1 VFIIYIYI
9 SDLHLSINSVS
20 ELILFPDD
28 TSVIIS
34 STHFRDF
41 CSLSNL
47 FLSHII
53 KWFAA
58 NNLGLNVDKTN
69 ILKFLTKSSSHSTL
83 HIGYKEN
90 YIEETTYTKFLGFI
104 N

>member
-1 VFIIYIYI
+1 VFIKYI
-9 SDLHLSINSVS
+9 SDLHLSISSVS

-34 STHFRDF
+34 SRHFTDF

-47 FLSHII
+47 FLCHII

-58 NNLGLNVDKTN
+58 NNLGLNLDKTN
-69 ILKFLTKSSSHSTL
+69 VLKFITRIHHTL
-83 HIGYKEN
+83 H
-90 YIEETTYTKFLGFI
+90 YILVIKKTM
-104 N
+104 

>member
-1 VFIIYIYI
+1 VFIINI

-20 ELILFPDD
+20 ELILFRDD
-28 TSVIIS
+28 ISVIIS
-34 STHFRDF
+34 SRYFTDF

-47 FLSHII
+47 FLCHTI

-58 NNLGLNVDKTN
+58 NNLGLNLDETN
-69 ILKFLTKSSSHSTL
+69 ILKFITKNASHSTL

-90 YIEETTYTKFLGFI
+90 YVEETMYTKFLGFI